1 MIFKK
6 KNITKIIDF
15 PIFITALLL
24 SFFGL
29 IVIYNFTGN
38 NYFFTKQLISLSIS
52 VFVFFILSF
61 FDFYFLKS
69 KKLINLIYWFSVFLL
84 ILLFILGAAF
94 SGAQSWFSVG
104 LFAFQPTDLAKISLI
119 FLLSSYFS
127 KRHVEIAN
135 FKHIIISGLYTLII
149 FILLLLQPDFGS
161 AFIVFLIWFGII
173 IVSGVNKKHLFILLL
188 SAIVS
193 VLFMWNFVFAN
204 YQKERIMNFLNPK
217 ADIYGSGYNANQSI
231 ITVGS
236 GGLTGTGIGYGSQSR
251 LDFLPES
258 KTDFIFAA
266 IAEEWGFIGVV
277 FLFIFFGIILYRLL
291 TKATLGR
298 TNFDSYVIVGIAIY
312 FMAHFLVHIGI
323 DIGLFP
329 VTGTTLP
336 FVSYGGSHLL
346 IEFTSL
352 AIVNGLSR
360 NSRIVS
366 RSNLLN
372 GTNLLYKEVSK
383 QINK

>member
-1 MIFKK
+1 MIFNK
-6 KNITKIIDF
+6 KNNISKIIDF

-24 SFFGL
+24 SLFGL

-84 ILLFILGAAF
+84 ILLFVLGAAF

-119 FLLSSYFS
+119 LLLSSYFS

-193 VLFMWNFVFAN
+193 VLFMWNFIFAN

-217 ADIYGSGYNANQSI
+217 ADIYGIMPTNQ
-231 ITVGS
+231 
-236 GGLTGTGIGYGSQSR
+236 LSQ
-251 LDFLPES
+251 LVL
-258 KTDFIFAA
+258 
-266 IAEEWGFIGVV
+266 VV
-277 FLFIFFGIILYRLL
+277 
-291 TKATLGR
+291 
-298 TNFDSYVIVGIAIY
+298 
-312 FMAHFLVHIGI
+312 
-323 DIGLFP
+323 
-329 VTGTTLP
+329 
-336 FVSYGGSHLL
+336 
-346 IEFTSL
+346 
-352 AIVNGLSR
+352 
-360 NSRIVS
+360 
-366 RSNLLN
+366 
-372 GTNLLYKEVSK
+372 
-383 QINK
+383 